1 VLEKAKSRADSVMQL
16 MFGPI
21 AKSIN
26 RNYKVQVVFQD
37 APTEMTEDELRRRGE
52 DGKTPPKVSSP
63 TPVEVPKRGKE
74 KVLAN

>member
-1 VLEKAKSRADSVMQL
+1 MNQPDCIFCKVVSGQIPSLKIFENEHVLEKAKSRADSVMQL

-37 APTEMTEDELRRRGE
+37 APTEMTEDELRRRF
-52 DGKTPPKVSSP
+52 
-63 TPVEVPKRGKE
+63 
-74 KVLAN
+74 